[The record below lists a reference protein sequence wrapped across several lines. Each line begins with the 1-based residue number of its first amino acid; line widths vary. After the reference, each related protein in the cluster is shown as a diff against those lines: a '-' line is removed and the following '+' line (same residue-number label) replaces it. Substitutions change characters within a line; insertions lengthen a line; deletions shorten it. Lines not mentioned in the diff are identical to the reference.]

1 MQPKNLF
8 LALVLVVVPAFA
20 AQPKPLPTAECVQQ
34 APYGFPSTKKITVQS
49 ICRTGYFT
57 VNDLKAKIPVYV
69 SYVLKPENAVGC
81 VARDTSFEVDRSLP
95 PGSRAG
101 NRDYAKS
108 GYDIGHMAN
117 AADLKWSEQAQST
130 AAILS
135 NAAPQLPALNR
146 GIWKKLEDTTRGWA
160 VSRENTLL
168 IYTGPIYNQ
177 VQDPTIG
184 KGRVTVPHAFFKIIV
199 DTVTSE
205 AQVFI
210 FAHEGSS
217 QELDTFI
224 TSLAEVQRR
233 TGIVF
238 PMPDGVK
245 FTGLWPVT
253 LKTVREAKNEACSI
267 PR

>member
-1 MQPKNLF
+1 MSRF
-8 LALVLVVVPAFA
+8 LVLFFALSFTSAFA
-20 AQPKPLPTAECVQQ
+20 AQPKPLPTTECVQH
-34 APYGFPSTKKITVQS
+34 APYGFPSTKKVTVQS

-57 VNDLKAKIPVYV
+57 VNDLRAKIPVYV

-81 VARDTSFEVDRSLP
+81 VARDNSFEVDRSLP
-95 PGSRAG
+95 PSGRAG
-101 NRDYAKS
+101 NKDYAKS

-117 AADLKWSEQAQST
+117 AADLKWSLLAQST

-160 VSRENTLL
+160 VSRESALL
-168 IYTGPIYNQ
+168 IYTGPIYN
-177 VQDPTIG
+177 VLQDSTIG

-199 DTVTSE
+199 DTVTGE

-210 FAHEGSS
+210 FEHEGSS

-238 PMPDGVK
+238 PMPKNVK
-245 FTGLWPVT
+245 FTELWPVT